1 MTRDRDHLPRVS
13 IVVPTYNGGP
23 HYLVCFEALCQLDY
37 PPERLEVHVIDDCST
52 DGTREY
58 LQRQS
63 PPDFVRLYFPDINM
77 RRARARNLALGCAT
91 GEVIILLDGDMEV
104 KPDFVREHVAELSKP
119 GRTAVIGRIEPAP
132 WLPKSRLNHYLYAS
146 KLRGARQF
154 GPNVH
159 IGFQYL
165 LTGNVALSREALEA
179 GGAFE
184 ESFYH
189 YGGEDTLFA
198 YRVARKFP
206 HGIFYSDKP
215 VSYHHEDRP
224 LSVHLGLLRDYG
236 CHNLPQIVSRHPE
249 IANTLAADFA
259 WPLTGNYSRYKRAL
273 GLVLFN
279 PLTYFLSRALLP
291 VTPFPISN
299 VLVRFL
305 FVAAVVRGLR
315 RYVRKQNGLFPDT
328 DHQQP

>member
-1 MTRDRDHLPRVS
+1 MTGDRDHLPRVS

-23 HYLVCFEALCQLDY
+23 HYPACFEALCQLDY
-37 PPERLEVHVIDDCST
+37 PSERLEVHIIDDCST

-63 PPDFVRLYFPDINM
+63 PPDFIRFHFSEANLG
-77 RRARARNLALGCAT
+77 RSRARNLALSYAT

-104 KPDFVREHVAELSKP
+104 KPVFVREHVAELLKP
-119 GRTAVIGRIEPAP
+119 GRTTVIGRIEPAP

-165 LTGNVALSREALEA
+165 LTGNLALSREALEA

-184 ESFYH
+184 ESLYH

-198 YRVARKFP
+198 YRVAREFP
-206 HGIFYSDKP
+206 DGIFYSDKP

-224 LSVHLGLLRDYG
+224 LNVHLDLLHDYG
-236 CHNLPQIVSRHPE
+236 CHNLPRIVSRHPE
-249 IANTLAADFA
+249 IAATLAADFA
-259 WPLTGNYSRYKRAL
+259 WPLAGRRFCYRRAMGRL
-273 GLVLFN
+273 LFN
-279 PLTYFLSRALLP
+279 PVTCFLGRGLLP

-299 VLVRFL
+299 ILVRFL

-315 RYVRKQNGLFPDT
+315 RYVREHKVPPQVLGSD
-328 DHQQP
+328 